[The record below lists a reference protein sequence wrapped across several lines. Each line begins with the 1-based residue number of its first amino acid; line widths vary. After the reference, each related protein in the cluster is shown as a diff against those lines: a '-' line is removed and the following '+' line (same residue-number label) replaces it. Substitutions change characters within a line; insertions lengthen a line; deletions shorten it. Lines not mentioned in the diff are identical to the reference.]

1 MAGRK
6 LLRKKHTARRRNLKS
21 IYINIFRILKE
32 DIVFMNRRT
41 RYYKKGMFR
50 Q

>member
-1 MAGRK
+1 MAGREI
-6 LLRKKHTARRRNLKS
+6 LRKKHNVRRRNLKS

-32 DIVFMNRRT
+32 DIVFMNKRT

-50 Q
+50 